1 MDTCDMLIN
10 YEMKKTELFNI
21 HKKFDSLYAELK
33 NLDDKNENLIKQQDK
48 LWIDLHS
55 VDMTALKERDTMML
69 EYRINGK
76 SDKWLVSYT
85 KVQRMHLQSEDMR
98 LKFFDLCNEKSKT
111 DKKICELERLI
122 EQQREIESSVLT
134 ELDIIKQE
142 ISEAC
147 DDAKREIIS
156 LNKQIKP
163 LQKIAADNQTYIIRA
178 EEEYSALISDHK
190 YCIDA
195 LNKHQSSLKS
205 AEAAI
210 VHNKEKLDKKNNNKF
225 EKKVFHS
232 RRNATRIR
240 TKIAKLNSVIAEKA
254 MDIEN
259 IHKAIE
265 HSRQQ
270 IKISSSK
277 IAEIEDIRK
286 SVIMEVIALS
296 GQLQMDIDVQTLI
309 NLT

>member
-1 MDTCDMLIN
+1 MLIN
-10 YEMKKTELFNI
+10 YETKKTELFNI

-55 VDMTALKERDTMML
+55 VDMTALKDRDNMML

-98 LKFFDLCNEKSKT
+98 LKFFDLCDEKST
-111 DKKICELERLI
+111 IDKRICELERLI
-122 EQQREIESSVLT
+122 DQQREIESSVLT
-134 ELDIIKQE
+134 ELDSIKQE

-163 LQKIAADNQTYIIRA
+163 LQKIAADNQAYVARA
-178 EEEYSALISDHK
+178 EEEYSSLLEEHNTSLNALHK
-190 YCIDA
+190 HEA
-195 LNKHQSSLKS
+195 GLKS

-210 VHNKEKLDKKNNNKF
+210 VHNKERLDKKNNDKF

-259 IHKAIE
+259 IYKAIE
-265 HSRQQ
+265 HSRRQ

-296 GQLQMDIDVQTLI
+296 GPLKMDVDVQTLI